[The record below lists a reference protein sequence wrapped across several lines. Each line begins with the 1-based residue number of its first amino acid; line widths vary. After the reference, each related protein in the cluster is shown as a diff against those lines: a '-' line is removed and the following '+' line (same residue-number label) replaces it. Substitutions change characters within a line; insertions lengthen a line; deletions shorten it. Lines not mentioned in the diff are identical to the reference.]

1 MSFEIGSWV
10 KWGEVCPTRL
20 GHQASEIGR
29 VVDVY
34 EFEPQG
40 FEIDVEFDNGEVV
53 RAPSRVGLNRPCH
66 IPKTHAIGNPP
77 QRHVGPLTV
86 FRPSC
91 LR

>member
-1 MSFEIGSWV
+1 MGFEIGSWM

-20 GHQASEIGR
+20 GHKASEIGR

-53 RAPSRVGLNRPCH
+53 RGAVAGWFEPAMP
-66 IPKTHAIGNPP
+66 
-77 QRHVGPLTV
+77 RHE
-86 FRPSC
+86 
-91 LR
+91 

>member
-53 RAPSRVGLNRPCH
+53 RGAVAGWFEPAMP
-66 IPKTHAIGNPP
+66 
-77 QRHVGPLTV
+77 RHE
-86 FRPSC
+86 
-91 LR
+91 